1 MKLVHTRIV
10 TQDVGRLAKFYEK
23 ITGITSVGSED
34 YREFKTSS
42 GAFAVS
48 CQEKMNRHGAAA
60 TLPASNRSTVLDFEV
75 NDIEAEHNRLR
86 EIVDQFV
93 MEPTNQPWG
102 NRSMLFRDPD
112 GNLIN
117 FFTPMRAMAHQSK
130 SV

>member
-1 MKLVHTRIV
+1 
-10 TQDVGRLAKFYEK
+10 
-23 ITGITSVGSED
+23 
-34 YREFKTSS
+34 
-42 GAFAVS
+42 
-48 CQEKMNRHGAAA
+48 MNRHGAAV

-86 EIVDQFV
+86 EIVDEFV
-93 MEPTNQPWG
+93 MEPTDQPWG

-117 FFTPMRAMAHQSK
+117 FFTPMRAMADQSK